1 MLASICGVL
10 LVCAYL
16 LWFAPVL
23 NERQRWLEKIHQSE
37 QQIARMNQQRTR
49 LETLLLENHGQ
60 QEQQRL
66 SRLQGI
72 SRQLDRQLA
81 QARASMLSPDRVPE
95 VLQDMLQDLP
105 LVLLSLRKLPPG
117 IEFEGEAE
125 AVPRIY
131 RHGLRLEL
139 EGSYD
144 DTLQYI
150 ERLEQ
155 LPWGLVW
162 ETLDIQMQDYPR
174 ARIVLH
180 LYTLSLQEEWLGV

>member
-1 MLASICGVL
+1 L
-10 LVCAYL
+10 L
-16 LWFAPVL
+16 
-23 NERQRWLEKIHQSE
+23 Q
-37 QQIARMNQQRTR
+37 
-49 LETLLLENHGQ
+49 ENHGQ